1 MRSRCPVHRDEVS
14 GTFILTRYADVRGL
28 VSDNSLWRDPM
39 RAESAARLQR
49 QLVDGTPPD
58 QPRGETTSILLLDD
72 PDHDRIRRPLA
83 QAFYARVAK
92 FRGEVER
99 IVEETLE
106 AIDPTRP
113 FDLMSRFCIPIPIDV
128 IASILGVDRSRLG
141 EFRAWSEDV
150 IQSLNPFRNEEQTA
164 KMESASEALAAYF
177 EEILAARKAQPK
189 NDLISDMVRLQ
200 ADGAPLSHIELMN
213 NLNALLIGGNLTTT
227 DLIGNAVRLFL
238 LNPGELAKLAADP
251 SLIAPAVE
259 EALRF
264 EPPVDITGRIASADI
279 EVGGCPMK
287 KSQSMIL

>member
-1 MRSRCPVHRDEVS
+1 MSETPSTILQLTPLDPAFRADPHSALDAMRSRCPVHRDEVS

-106 AIDPTRP
+106 A
-113 FDLMSRFCIPIPIDV
+113 
-128 IASILGVDRSRLG
+128 
-141 EFRAWSEDV
+141 
-150 IQSLNPFRNEEQTA
+150 
-164 KMESASEALAAYF
+164 
-177 EEILAARKAQPK
+177 
-189 NDLISDMVRLQ
+189 
-200 ADGAPLSHIELMN
+200 
-213 NLNALLIGGNLTTT
+213 
-227 DLIGNAVRLFL
+227 
-238 LNPGELAKLAADP
+238 
-251 SLIAPAVE
+251 
-259 EALRF
+259 
-264 EPPVDITGRIASADI
+264 
-279 EVGGCPMK
+279 
-287 KSQSMIL
+287 